1 VAVNDASTALQE
13 IDRQRAALAAKVRL
27 PWWYVGLFALAML
40 AVLATPLVSGATS
53 WELGNWAV
61 MWPALVVLYLSDLLL
76 GYVTG
81 AKLARGTLR
90 AYPSSRPAGLS
101 MLAFAFAGIVGVIL
115 LVKAGQWPTA
125 VVLAVACTAGT
136 VRCLVWQT
144 TGIRKDIRRGRAVA
158 S

>member
-1 VAVNDASTALQE
+1 VNDASAGLQE
-13 IDRQRAALAAKVRL
+13 IDRQRIALAAKVRL
-27 PWWYVGLFALAML
+27 PWWYTGLFALAML
-40 AVLATPLVSGATS
+40 GLLGLPLINRFTS
-53 WELGNWAV
+53 WEVGDWAV
-61 MWPALVVLYLSDLLL
+61 LWPALIVLYLSDRLL

-101 MLAFAFAGIVGVIL
+101 MLAVAVVGIAGVYL
-115 LVKAGQWPTA
+115 LVRVGQWPQA
-125 VVLAVACTAGT
+125 MVLALVCTVGT

-144 TGIRKDIRRGRAVA
+144 AGIRKDIRTGRALA